1 MGNIFHVLRINF
13 TRVSLVQENLDF
25 LDDDE
30 IDQSRE
36 ILNNLYCKQTEIYA
50 RLWNDKPWSKL
61 TSWNWFLFIIHKKTS
76 KEIGDG
82 GCYDNTKYI
91 KYKTLDILSPDVHH
105 SVVDVNITAKCL
117 MFRPLNCH
125 NNQASLKLQ
134 LHGCKV

>member
-1 MGNIFHVLRINF
+1 MQGCEMINF
-13 TRVSLVQENLDF
+13 DAIETTHLKLEFF
-25 LDDDE
+25 LSS
-30 IDQSRE
+30 I
-36 ILNNLYCKQTEIYA
+36 
-50 RLWNDKPWSKL
+50 
-61 TSWNWFLFIIHKKTS
+61 KKTS

-125 NNQASLKLQ
+125 NKQASLKLQ
-134 LHGCKV
+134 LHGCKVKSTA